1 MREISRAAGQKNS
14 SALQYHF
21 AGKEGLIEAIL
32 IRRMNAL
39 DHRRLEYLDDLE
51 SRGKL
56 DDLRSLVAA
65 LIMPI
70 AEGLTPV
77 KRLPA
82 ANHYIG
88 FLSEVQR
95 HRGYDLIELG
105 KKASSHG
112 LSRIRRLIG
121 KQVTHV
127 PDSVLRQ
134 RFIMAVSQ
142 LVHALAEF
150 ERINSRRRNS
160 RQPFDVARA
169 VENLIDMTTGAIAA
183 DVSEKV
189 TRDA

>member
-1 MREISRAAGQKNS
+1 MALNATSQLRDRGETTGAALIDAAERLYAERGIDAVSMREISRAAGQKNS

-142 LVHALAEF
+142 
-150 ERINSRRRNS
+150 
-160 RQPFDVARA
+160 
-169 VENLIDMTTGAIAA
+169 
-183 DVSEKV
+183 
-189 TRDA
+189 